1 MVTILTYKINIQKSV
16 TVLYTNNEIS
26 KSTKKKIPFKIASKV
41 IKYLGI
47 NLAKEVKDSYGEN
60 YKTLM
65 KEFGNELKRQ
75 EHIPCSWVE
84 RIIIKISILPKA
96 IYRFKAIPIKLPM
109 TFFTELEQRILK
121 CIRNH

>member
-1 MVTILTYKINIQKSV
+1 MKYQKV
-16 TVLYTNNEIS
+16 Q
-26 KSTKKKIPFKIASKV
+26 KKIPFKITSKV

-60 YKTLM
+60 HKTLM
-65 KEFGNELKRQ
+65 KESENDLKRQ
-75 EHIPCSWVE
+75 KDIPCSWVQ

-109 TFFTELEQRILK
+109 TFFTGLE
-121 CIRNH
+121 